1 MHGKNI
7 CDALSN
13 LPSNA
18 ITEAIRS
25 GDFIFSGSRNV
36 VLDKQRRGRPRLSQ
50 GRSRRAGG
58 RSSASLTASFSTP
71 SSPPSPSPRLMAS
84 TAHTTST
91 CSRGT
96 ARMRPPRGRW
106 APDHVKLVLSRAVL
120 IVPCRVVCRMLPHVT
135 RPSSPPHRLPVTG
148 AVCACPPCI
157 ALQWG
162 DCEMVAV
169 FGKVKKQ
176 KAPRA
181 AGETAELRQMESL
194 EVWAASLKARQLAA
208 AGRDRSR
215 GSTDWR
221 CSRGRRTRW
230 PRTRSSTPTPS
241 AWAISWSRR
250 SGSGSSNASAR
261 ASASLLHAARGR
273 DAHHREPHGAA
284 GGPALLARPGRP
296 CGPPAEERA
305 RSSIKYYIGQQTHY
319 SLEACCSDTSL
330 IELLWR

>member
-7 CDALSN
+7 CDVALSN

-18 ITEAIRS
+18 ITEAIRNPV
-25 GDFIFSGSRNV
+25 GRFHILRFS
-36 VLDKQRRGRPRLSQ
+36 QRRP
-50 GRSRRAGG
+50 RSRKGAGDPGCRKVVQGGLVGDRAHLL
-58 RSSASLTASFSTP
+58 RHSKFTALAVPKSAT
-71 SSPPSPSPRLMAS
+71 RLMAS

-148 AVCACPPCI
+148 PRACPPCI

-181 AGETAELRQMESL
+181 ASEAAE
-194 EVWAASLKARQLAA
+194 
-208 AGRDRSR
+208 G
-215 GSTDWR
+215 
-221 CSRGRRTRW
+221 
-230 PRTRSSTPTPS
+230 
-241 AWAISWSRR
+241 
-250 SGSGSSNASAR
+250 
-261 ASASLLHAARGR
+261 
-273 DAHHREPHGAA
+273 
-284 GGPALLARPGRP
+284 
-296 CGPPAEERA
+296 CG
-305 RSSIKYYIGQQTHY
+305 K
-319 SLEACCSDTSL
+319 
-330 IELLWR
+330 